1 MSPNNTALQRAAE
14 SGESRELSELL
25 TDLLSATAPEYS
37 ETCFSPTELLRGIY
51 RLVRQAAAGE
61 ARIENEYKSV
71 VRPEGNPAAQEM
83 MARVYETCAAEWR
96 GLGTIPASGLRL
108 RDMYRRFD
116 FSAARPLDLPPAPPK
131 KSGCRCGEVLRGKI
145 TPKEC
150 KLFGTACVPEHAA
163 GPCMVSAEGVCAA
176 WHKYGGGIFQYG

>member
-1 MSPNNTALQRAAE
+1 M
-14 SGESRELSELL
+14 
-25 TDLLSATAPEYS
+25 
-37 ETCFSPTELLRGIY
+37 
-51 RLVRQAAAGE
+51 
-61 ARIENEYKSV
+61 
-71 VRPEGNPAAQEM
+71 
-83 MARVYETCAAEWR
+83 
-96 GLGTIPASGLRL
+96 

-131 KSGCRCGEVLRGKI
+131 NSGCRCGEVLRGKI

-150 KLFGTACVPEHAA
+150 PLFGKVCVPEHAA

>member
-1 MSPNNTALQRAAE
+1 M
-14 SGESRELSELL
+14 
-25 TDLLSATAPEYS
+25 
-37 ETCFSPTELLRGIY
+37 
-51 RLVRQAAAGE
+51 
-61 ARIENEYKSV
+61 
-71 VRPEGNPAAQEM
+71 
-83 MARVYETCAAEWR
+83 
-96 GLGTIPASGLRL
+96 

-150 KLFGTACVPEHAA
+150 KLFDTACVPEHAA